1 MATRK
6 PIVKITGSPNK
17 IQEMP
22 AADTLDP
29 ASAGLAVAFAG
40 TTDTQTLTNK
50 TLTAPKIATIADA
63 NGASALTIAT
73 TVAAANRI
81 NIVPGAGSDPAQV
94 AAASG
99 GADASLNL
107 VSQGAGTVQVNG
119 AAIVT
124 ASNTVTLTNK
134 THTDPRMTTNLSTH
148 NCSIGAA
155 VPGGSI
161 CDSGG
166 RTNLAILETGTSGAT
181 YLAVQKQND
190 IAFASPSIV
199 SCSATQADVH
209 LLLQPKGSGS
219 LRVRTPSAGNANVLN
234 ALDVICPTD
243 YRAISNPSGG
253 VATAIGQQPAGMR
266 LCSGLASDSTPVT
279 NNILYWF
286 PFVAPRNGAAS
297 VSLTNIT
304 LSTGAANAVASNA
317 RVGVYTTQGTTATYP
332 GDSGT
337 SLVTGSE
344 AVLAMPGA
352 ASTVVASGALTAS
365 LTPGSLYWLAVV
377 METNACIMRCWNAAA
392 PAIPV
397 IGCYGEIGAAGT
409 TLSFF
414 GTTTQLCYTGWKA
427 AYTYAALPANS
438 TSAGVAS
445 LFQFTNV
452 NAAAT
457 PNIMALLK
465 YGS

>member
-6 PIVKITGSPNK
+6 PLVKITGSPNK

-22 AADTLDP
+22 GADTLDP
-29 ASAGLAVAFAG
+29 ASASLSGSFVG

-63 NGASALTIAT
+63 NGVAGITLATTASAVNQVNVVPSATGTAVQIAAT
-73 TVAAANRI
+73 GTDASVAI
-81 NIVPGAGSDPAQV
+81 NIVSKGGAGVQAD
-94 AAASG
+94 
-99 GADASLNL
+99 GATL
-107 VSQGAGTVQVNG
+107 
-119 AAIVT
+119 VT

-134 THTDPRMTTNLSTH
+134 THTDPRVSNNRTH
-148 NCSIGAA
+148 DCAIASN
-155 VPGGSI
+155 VPGGAV
-161 CDSGG
+161 CDPDGNVIFGTLDPGTAGESYLAIRNQGATDFSSPSVVACG
-166 RTNLAILETGTSGAT
+166 TPTNLHILM
-181 YLAVQKQND
+181 
-190 IAFASPSIV
+190 
-199 SCSATQADVH
+199 
-209 LLLQPKGSGS
+209 QPKGSGS

-234 ALDVICPTD
+234 TLDVIAPTD
-243 YRAISNPSGG
+243 YRALSLPSGG
-253 VATAIGQQPAGMR
+253 VASAIGQQPAGMR
-266 LCSGLASDSTPVT
+266 LCSGLASDSIPVT
-279 NNILYWF
+279 KDILYWF
-286 PFVAPRNGAAS
+286 PFVAPRNGAAT

-317 RVGVYTTQGTTATYP
+317 RVGVYTTQSFSATFP

-377 METNACIMRCWNAAA
+377 METPNCILRCWNAEA
-392 PAIPV
+392 PVIPV

-414 GTTTQLCYTGWKA
+414 GTTTQLAYTGWKA

-452 NAAAT
+452 NAAGT

>member
-1 MATRK
+1 
-6 PIVKITGSPNK
+6 VDFS
-17 IQEMP
+17 
-22 AADTLDP
+22 
-29 ASAGLAVAFAG
+29 
-40 TTDTQTLTNK
+40 
-50 TLTAPKIATIADA
+50 
-63 NGASALTIAT
+63 
-73 TVAAANRI
+73 
-81 NIVPGAGSDPAQV
+81 
-94 AAASG
+94 
-99 GADASLNL
+99 
-107 VSQGAGTVQVNG
+107 
-119 AAIVT
+119 
-124 ASNTVTLTNK
+124 
-134 THTDPRMTTNLSTH
+134 
-148 NCSIGAA
+148 
-155 VPGGSI
+155 
-161 CDSGG
+161 
-166 RTNLAILETGTSGAT
+166 
-181 YLAVQKQND
+181 
-190 IAFASPSIV
+190 SPSILA
-199 SCSATQADVH
+199 CGAATNLH
-209 LLLQPKGSGS
+209 ILMQPKGAGA
-219 LRVRTPSAGNANVLN
+219 LRVRTATAGNANVLN
-234 ALDVICPTD
+234 ALDVIAPTD
-243 YRAISNPSGG
+243 FRALSNPSGG

-266 LCSGLASDSTPVT
+266 LCSGLASDSIAVT
-279 NNILYWF
+279 KDILYWF
-286 PFVAPRNGAAS
+286 PFVAPRNGAAT

-344 AVLAMPGA
+344 AVLAMPAA
-352 ASTVVASGALTAS
+352 ASTVVASSALTVS

-377 METNACIMRCWNAAA
+377 METNACIMRCWNAES